1 MSSFILLPVSD
12 IFLLPLEKG
21 IPTRW
26 SGDSTNNFWE
36 IYRR

>member
-1 MSSFILLPVSD
+1 VHSLASVRH
-12 IFLLPLEKG
+12 FLLPLEKG

-26 SGDSTNNFWE
+26 SGDSTNNFRE